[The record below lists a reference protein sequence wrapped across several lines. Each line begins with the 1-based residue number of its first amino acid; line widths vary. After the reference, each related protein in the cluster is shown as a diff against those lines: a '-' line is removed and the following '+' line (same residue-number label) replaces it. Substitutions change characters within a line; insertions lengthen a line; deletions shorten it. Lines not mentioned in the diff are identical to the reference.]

1 MIQQTQTKQ
10 LLKGWKK
17 EKLGESEFEIL
28 QSKINKFNGKKDYLS
43 TKSVQDSK
51 IKKIECEITFEK
63 RPSRANMQPII
74 NSIWFAKM
82 KNTIKVLCFNEKNK
96 VNTEKYILSTGFVGI
111 SPHSTI
117 PEYLKYYF
125 VSDIFNIQK
134 DKFSTGTTQVAI
146 NNDGI
151 KQIEIL
157 YPESKQ
163 EQTLI
168 VQEIETQF
176 TRLDETVKFLKSVK
190 DKFQVYRK
198 AVLKKAFENGI
209 ETQLGKAFEIIMG
222 QSPPSRYYNEEGR
235 GLPFFQ
241 GKKEFRD
248 RFPKISIWTEK
259 YTKFAN
265 GGDLLVSIRAPI
277 GPCNIAPEK
286 CAIGRG
292 IAAIKAKNGTE
303 SLLLFYLINYKEQ
316 ELDSKGTGTTFK
328 AISKGN
334 LNSFIIKLPKKEDWE
349 KVVQLIESKFSVI
362 DKVEETVNQSL
373 IKAEQL
379 RKSILK
385 IAFEGRLIK
394 ND

>member
-82 KNTIKVLCFNEKNK
+82 KNTIKVLCFNEKN
-96 VNTEKYILSTGFVGI
+96 VGDIERYILSTGFAGI
-111 SPHSTI
+111 SSHSII

-134 DKFSTGTTQVAI
+134 DKFSIGTTQVAI

>member
-82 KNTIKVLCFNEKNK
+82 KNTIKVLCFNEKN
-96 VNTEKYILSTGFVGI
+96 VGDIERYILSTGFAGI
-111 SPHSTI
+111 SSHSII

>member
-17 EKLGESEFEIL
+17 EKLGESGFEIL

-43 TKSVQDSK
+43 TKSVQDLE

-63 RPSRANMQPII
+63 RPLRANMQPII
-74 NSIWFAKM
+74 NSTWFAKM
-82 KNTIKVLCFNEKNK
+82 KNTIKVLCFNEKN
-96 VNTEKYILSTGFVGI
+96 VGDIERYILSTGFAGI
-111 SPHSTI
+111 SSHSII